1 MTTMRDD
8 ATKISISWA
17 IPSVVAVAGAL
28 VGVGLGFA
36 APPIC
41 RWAVDTL
48 PTVPGPIELLSE
60 LTTAWSLPILTVL
73 GIVAGTVL
81 AMMTVGESLTV
92 TVDSDGVL
100 LDQDDDEL
108 YVPRTKVAGS
118 ISTTKIWFSPMAPV
132 ANSPAAASATSTRP
146 RSPTHSPSTATR
158 GQTRSSTETN
168 SHGGSTVTPPS
179 TTRRTHCFATDVLRS
194 PAKNP
199 TPPDRSTTRCR
210 RAASSSA
217 TARIVR
223 NSVDSPR
230 DLDDEGPHLPCGR
243 WGPSSS
249 RECSQCLTG
258 HPPCVL

>member
-108 YVPRTKVAGS
+108 YVPRTKVAGVHLDDKDLVLTDGTGRELARRS
-118 ISTTKIWFSPMAPV
+118 VGDLDKAAVAHAFTEHGYPWTDKVLHGDEFSRWV
-132 ANSPAAASATSTRP
+132 DGDPALDDE
-146 RSPTHSPSTATR
+146 THTL
-158 GQTRSSTETN
+158 
-168 SHGGSTVTPPS
+168 
-179 TTRRTHCFATDVLRS
+179 LR
-194 PAKNP
+194 
-199 TPPDRSTTRCR
+199 DR
-210 RAASSSA
+210 RAALSRKESD
-217 TARIVR
+217 TAGQIHDTLQARGIV
-223 NSVDSPR
+223 VR
-230 DLDDEGPHLPCGR
+230 DRKDRQEFR
-243 WGPSSS
+243 
-249 RECSQCLTG
+249 RLT
-258 HPPCVL
+258 P